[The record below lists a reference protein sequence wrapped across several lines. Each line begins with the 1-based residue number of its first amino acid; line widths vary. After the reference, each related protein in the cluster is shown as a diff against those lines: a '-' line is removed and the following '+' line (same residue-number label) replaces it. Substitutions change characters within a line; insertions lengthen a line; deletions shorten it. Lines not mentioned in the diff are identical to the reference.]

1 VFLSNVAVLL
11 GFCFKGAAEHA
22 QPRLYT
28 IRKEVPQMNSKMARM
43 CFYGNLKR
51 IGGREADPEKYNLYF
66 GLAKLAEAVSD
77 VDRRVQSLRQ
87 EVKDLRSANRM
98 RDSE

>member
-1 VFLSNVAVLL
+1 
-11 GFCFKGAAEHA
+11 
-22 QPRLYT
+22 
-28 IRKEVPQMNSKMARM
+28 MNSKMARM

-77 VDRRVQSLRQ
+77 VDRRVQSLAQ

-98 RDSE
+98 RNSE